1 MMRFI
6 WPALV
11 ICSTC
16 AVARSDDDDWKSYTS
31 KDGKFSILW
40 PGEPKI
46 TKAEHPQ
53 TKTVKTNYKAQTP
66 GGGIQLLM
74 VDVADLPPDEVKKN
88 GLEGTVKAVKDGI
101 ASGLKA
107 SVISEE
113 KCVVGKAKHSG
124 KDLVLLLEDKST
136 YVRLRACLVGER
148 LYTVTVVGPKET
160 TEGKVVARL
169 FESFT
174 PTE

>member
-1 MMRFI
+1 M
-6 WPALV
+6 
-11 ICSTC
+11 
-16 AVARSDDDDWKSYTS
+16 ARADDDDLKSYTS

-46 TKAEHPQ
+46 TKSEHPQ
-53 TKTVKTNYKAQTP
+53 TKTVKTNYKAQKP
-66 GGGIQLLM
+66 GSGIELLM

-88 GLEGTVKAVKDGI
+88 GLDGTVKAVKDGI

-107 SVISEE
+107 SLISEE
-113 KCVVGKAKHSG
+113 KCVVGKAKHPG

-160 TEGKVVARL
+160 MEGKVVARL